1 VELRLLGPV
10 EVLVDGQ
17 PLRLG
22 KRQHRLILGILGL
35 AADRPV
41 AGDRMIDL
49 LWAEQPPARARAV
62 LHSRVSEL
70 RAVLRRAG
78 AGADPLLGDR
88 DGYRLRVVPEQVDAH
103 RFRQLLTGAR
113 QARSDE
119 RLRDAL
125 RQALGLWRGPAL
137 GGWLPGPSHDALCRG
152 LESARLT
159 ATEDLYEAEL
169 RLGNHHA
176 IVDDLFELS
185 VAHPG
190 RDRLTGALMLA
201 LHHCGRTAEAIES
214 YQRARTWLRTE
225 LGIDP
230 GRQLQRLHVALL
242 RDDPALAMTQA
253 PARPAPGWV
262 PPRQLP
268 PAVRHFAGRAA
279 ELAELTRLAELTW
292 QADPPGPVVISAIDG
307 TAGIGKTALAVHWA
321 HSVADRFPDGQL
333 YLNLRGFGAA
343 CEPDQRRGGAA
354 CEPDQRRGGTAGSP
368 MSPAEAVRSLLDGLG
383 VAPDQLPADVD
394 AQVGRYRS
402 LLAGRR
408 VLVVLDNAR
417 DAEQVRPLLPG
428 APGCLALVTS
438 RNRLSSLVGRE
449 GAQPLALELLTT
461 EEARLL
467 LARRLGAD
475 RVAAEPAAAD
485 DVIAQCAGLPLALAI
500 VAARAASRPL
510 PPLSTLAEQLRG
522 ARLDALS
529 AGDPASDLRC
539 VFSWSYH
546 ALGPDPARLLRLL
559 GRHPGPELSTAAAAS
574 LAGVPRPRLRPLLAA
589 LTGANL
595 LAEPVPGR
603 YAWHDLLHAY
613 AAELAEPAEGRA
625 AVHRLLDHYVHSAH
639 AAVRQLNQHLEPVDL
654 DPPQPGVTP
663 ERPADLR
670 QALGWFA
677 AEHTGLLA
685 TVERAAAEGWHAHA
699 WRLAWALAP
708 YLERR
713 GYWRAQVTAQGAAL
727 AAAEQAGDGFAQARV
742 HLFLGRATLRLGRLD
757 EAHAHLWRA
766 LRLHRQPRDL
776 LGLAQTHDSL
786 AELWGRQERHAE
798 ALRHAR
804 QALRL
809 SRTTGHRIG
818 QARALNTVGWLE
830 AQLGHHRDGIA
841 ACRRALALFQE
852 LADRPGLAATWDSLG
867 YAHHHLSDHVYA
879 FTCYRHALD
888 LYRQLGDRHGEFGSL
903 TSLGDTYRSAGQLP
917 AARTVW
923 RQALAILVDLGHSYA
938 EQVRA
943 RLAG

>member
-1 VELRLLGPV
+1 MGASVELRLLGPV
-10 EVLVDGQ
+10 EVLMDGQ

-49 LWAEQPPARARAV
+49 LWAERPPARARAV

-88 DGYRLRVVPEQVDAH
+88 DGYRLRVAPERVDAH

-113 QARSDE
+113 QASSDD

-176 IVDDLFELS
+176 IVDELFELS

-201 LHHCGRTAEAIES
+201 LHRCGRAADAIES

-230 GRQLQRLHVALL
+230 GQQLQRLHVALL
-242 RDDPALAMTQA
+242 RDDPTLATTA
-253 PARPAPGWV
+253 PTRPAAGWV

-292 QADPPGPVVISAIDG
+292 QTDPPGPVVISAIDG
-307 TAGIGKTALAVHWA
+307 AAGIGKTALAVHWA

-333 YLNLRGFGAA
+333 YLNLRGFA
-343 CEPDQRRGGAA
+343 
-354 CEPDQRRGGTAGSP
+354 AGSP
-368 MSPAEAVRSLLDGLG
+368 MDPAEAVRSLLDGLG
-383 VAPDQLPADVD
+383 VPPDQLPADVD

-438 RNRLSSLVGRE
+438 RNQLSSLVGRE
-449 GAQPLALELLTT
+449 GAQPLALELLSA

-475 RVAAEPAAAD
+475 RVAAEPGAAD
-485 DVIAQCAGLPLALAI
+485 EIIGWCAGLPLAVAI
-500 VAARAASRPL
+500 VAARAAARPQ
-510 PPLSTLAEQLRG
+510 PSLSTLAGKLRDVG
-522 ARLDALS
+522 LDALS

-539 VFSWSYH
+539 VFSWSYR
-546 ALGPDPARLLRLL
+546 ALGPEAARLLRLL

-603 YAWHDLLHAY
+603 YAFHDLLHAY

-639 AAVRQLNQHLEPVDL
+639 AAVRQLNQHLEPIDL
-654 DPPQPGVTP
+654 DPPQPGVAP
-663 ERPADLR
+663 EHPADHR

-677 AEHTGLLA
+677 AEHAGLLA
-685 TVERAAAEGWHAHA
+685 TVEQAAADGWHAHA
-699 WRLAWALAP
+699 WRLAWALSP

-713 GYWRAQVTAQGAAL
+713 GYWHAQLTAQRAAL
-727 AAAEQAGDGFAQARV
+727 AAAERAADQFAQARI
-742 HLFLGRATLRLGRLD
+742 HFFLGRAALRLRRLD
-757 EAHAHLWRA
+757 DAHAHLRRA
-766 LRLHRQPRDL
+766 LRLHRQRRDL
-776 LGLAQTHDSL
+776 PGLALTHDSL
-786 AELWGRQERHAE
+786 AELWGRQERHVE

-804 QALRL
+804 QALGL

-830 AQLGHHRDGIA
+830 AQLGHYQEGLA
-841 ACRRALALFQE
+841 ACRQALALFEE
-852 LADRPGLAATWDSLG
+852 LADRPGLAATCDSLG
-867 YAHHHLSDHVYA
+867 YVHHHLGDHAYA
-879 FTCYRHALD
+879 LTCYRHALE
-888 LYRQLGDRHGEFGSL
+888 LYRQLGDRHGEFGTL
-903 TSLGDTYRSAGQLP
+903 TSLGDTHRSAGELP
-917 AARTVW
+917 AARTAW
-923 RQALAILVDLGHSYA
+923 REALAILVDLGHPYA
-938 EQVRA
+938 EQVHA
-943 RLAG
+943 RLSGAR